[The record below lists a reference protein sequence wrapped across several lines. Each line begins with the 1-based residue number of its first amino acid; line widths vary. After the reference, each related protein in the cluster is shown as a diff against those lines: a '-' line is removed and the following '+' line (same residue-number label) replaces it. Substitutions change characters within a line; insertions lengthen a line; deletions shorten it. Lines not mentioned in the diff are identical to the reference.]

1 MLGVYLLQVSDWW
14 EQYVYL
20 RGRAPIMINSNYY
33 GIVRL
38 CDVHVGSGSV
48 RSFKSVNQSMF
59 YFMSVHTEVILDI
72 HTHTKNTHKKILY

>member
-1 MLGVYLLQVSDWW
+1 MCVNVCMGNESVLGVCLLQVSDWW

-38 CDVHVGSGSV
+38 CDVDVGSGAV
-48 RSFKSVNQSMF
+48 RSFSGSGERVLVVSRVGLVC
-59 YFMSVHTEVILDI
+59 SS
-72 HTHTKNTHKKILY
+72 